1 MRRGKSLVFVLGVLV
16 LALSSPAR
24 QRRPGED
31 TKPFLFQSNFWVN
44 LHLFL
49 RAEARRQSV
58 GSPLLL
64 PDSSLREDERSA
76 WDEARDAY
84 TPLAKLNLI
93 FDERLIRINNALS
106 RAGDVQL
113 LPSGT
118 VEPDVLAVLNA
129 AAPVYRSHLWDQHRA
144 ANEKWIT
151 DFSPMVLQHAVAVT
165 SVLAAAYQVKWPS
178 DPILVDLACE
188 SGPTLAYTTGGR
200 PGTAGHTVI
209 APTKASDPD
218 VAFEIVFHE
227 ASHTVDGHIMQMVD
241 DEAAR
246 QHVKADPELWH
257 TIIFYTAGEVVRREL
272 GRQNDPTY
280 KPYANR
286 VDLYQSAGWQK
297 LQKALE
303 TDWQPYL
310 DRKVDLKTAMRDVV
324 RDASESGP

>member
-1 MRRGKSLVFVLGVLV
+1 M
-16 LALSSPAR
+16 LALAWSSPAQ
-24 QRRPGED
+24 QRSPGED
-31 TKPFLFQSNFWVN
+31 TKSFIFQSNFWVN

-58 GSPLLL
+58 GSQLLL
-64 PDSSLREDERSA
+64 PDSGLREDETSA
-76 WDEARDAY
+76 WDRARDAY
-84 TPLAKLNLI
+84 LPLAKLNLI

-118 VEPDVLAVLNA
+118 VEPDVLTALNA

-165 SVLAAAYQVKWPS
+165 SALAAAYQVKWPS

-200 PGTAGHTVI
+200 PGTAAHSVI

-227 ASHTVDGHIMQMVD
+227 ASHTVDGHIMQIID

-246 QHVKADPELWH
+246 QHVKAHPDLWH
-257 TIIFYTAGEVVRREL
+257 TIIFYTVGEIVRREL

-280 KPYANR
+280 QPYANR
-286 VDLYQSAGWQK
+286 VNLYQSAGWQK

-310 DRKVDLKTAMRDVV
+310 DRKVDLKTAMRNLM
-324 RDASESGP
+324 RDTSASGS